1 MIILEDN
8 STENKNSERRDNS
21 GGVRSF
27 VDRAQSQVGEL
38 TGDNRGRNQ
47 GPNQNAQNQQGG
59 FGRGPVRKNNFDRN
73 RGGHGRNN
81 QNQHG
86 RREQQNEFA
95 SRQPRRNER
104 NERNERGDRYD
115 KVAHAIRETVD
126 SIPKRPQRGICVFRL
141 CVQAEGGAKEETLE
155 DIRRDIITIEKEI
168 ALEISDISVLKLN
181 V

>member
-1 MIILEDN
+1 MEDN

-47 GPNQNAQNQQGG
+47 GPNQNAQNQQSG

-126 SIPKRPQRGICVFRL
+126 SIPKRPQRG
-141 CVQAEGGAKEETLE
+141 AKEETLE

>member
-1 MIILEDN
+1 MEDN
-8 STENKNSERRDNS
+8 STENKNSERKDNS

-27 VDRAQSQVGEL
+27 VDRAQSQVGEI

-73 RGGHGRNN
+73 RGRHGGNN

-95 SRQPRRNER
+95 SRQPRRGER

-115 KVAHAIRETVD
+115 KVAHAIRETVE
-126 SIPKRPQRGICVFRL
+126 SIPKRPQR
-141 CVQAEGGAKEETLE
+141 GAKEETLE

>member
-1 MIILEDN
+1 MEDN

-126 SIPKRPQRGICVFRL
+126 SIPKRPQRG
-141 CVQAEGGAKEETLE
+141 AKEETLE

>member
-1 MIILEDN
+1 MEDN
-8 STENKNSERRDNS
+8 STENNNSERRDNS

-126 SIPKRPQRGICVFRL
+126 SIPKRPQRG
-141 CVQAEGGAKEETLE
+141 AKEETLE

-168 ALEISDISVLKLN
+168 ALDISDISVLKLN

>member
-47 GPNQNAQNQQGG
+47 GPNQNAQNQQSG

-126 SIPKRPQRGICVFRL
+126 SIPKRPQRG
-141 CVQAEGGAKEETLE
+141 AKEETLE

>member
-95 SRQPRRNER
+95 SRQPRRYER

-126 SIPKRPQRGICVFRL
+126 SIPKRPQR
-141 CVQAEGGAKEETLE
+141 GAKEETLE

>member
-1 MIILEDN
+1 MEDN
-8 STENKNSERRDNS
+8 STENNNSERRDNS

-126 SIPKRPQRGICVFRL
+126 SIPKRPQRG
-141 CVQAEGGAKEETLE
+141 AKEETLE

>member
-1 MIILEDN
+1 MEDN
-8 STENKNSERRDNS
+8 STENKNSESRDNS

-126 SIPKRPQRGICVFRL
+126 SIPKRPQRG
-141 CVQAEGGAKEETLE
+141 AKEETLE
-155 DIRRDIITIEKEI
+155 DIKRDIITIEKEI

>member
-115 KVAHAIRETVD
+115 KVAHAIRETVE
-126 SIPKRPQRGICVFRL
+126 SIPKRPQRG
-141 CVQAEGGAKEETLE
+141 AKEETLE
-155 DIRRDIITIEKEI
+155 DTRRDIITIEKEI

-181 V
+181 A

>member
-1 MIILEDN
+1 MNEN
-8 STENKNSERRDNS
+8 STENRNSERKENG

-27 VDRAQSQVGEL
+27 VDRVQSQVGEI
-38 TGDNRGRNQ
+38 TVDNRGRNQ

-59 FGRGPVRKNNFDRN
+59 DGFGRGPVRKNNFDRN
-73 RGGHGRNN
+73 RQGHGRNN
-81 QNQHG
+81 NQHG
-86 RREQQNEFA
+86 RRDQQSDFN

-115 KVAHAIRETVD
+115 KVAHAIRETVE
-126 SIPKRPQRGICVFRL
+126 SIPKRPQR
-141 CVQAEGGAKEETLE
+141 GAKEETLE

>member
-126 SIPKRPQRGICVFRL
+126 SIPKRPQRG
-141 CVQAEGGAKEETLE
+141 AKEETLE

>member
-126 SIPKRPQRGICVFRL
+126 SIPKRPQRG
-141 CVQAEGGAKEETLE
+141 AKEETLE
-155 DIRRDIITIEKEI
+155 DIKRDIITIEKEI

>member
-27 VDRAQSQVGEL
+27 VDRAQSQVGEF

-126 SIPKRPQRGICVFRL
+126 SIPKRPQRG
-141 CVQAEGGAKEETLE
+141 AKEETLE
-155 DIRRDIITIEKEI
+155 AIRRDIITIEKEI

>member
-115 KVAHAIRETVD
+115 KVAHAIRETVE
-126 SIPKRPQRGICVFRL
+126 SIPKRPQR
-141 CVQAEGGAKEETLE
+141 GAKEETLE

>member
-1 MIILEDN
+1 M
-8 STENKNSERRDNS
+8 
-21 GGVRSF
+21 
-27 VDRAQSQVGEL
+27 GEL

-126 SIPKRPQRGICVFRL
+126 SIPKRPQRG
-141 CVQAEGGAKEETLE
+141 AKEETLE

>member
-1 MIILEDN
+1 MEDN

-115 KVAHAIRETVD
+115 KVAHAIRETVE
-126 SIPKRPQRGICVFRL
+126 SIPKRPQR
-141 CVQAEGGAKEETLE
+141 GAKEETLE